1 MRDAIFLVYAHTID
15 FFSPHVSRGKVVYY
29 NHISARTGI
38 CNRVVELFT
47 RHLCVDCIHEYV
59 GCAPTSAI
67 SHYTGRLIGDSTVCA
82 VTIAEQ
88 GWIQCRVGALGFK
101 EKVMQLFSQAL
112 SVRYRCVT
120 FVVWETCQ
128 MGVLLG
134 PYLVYCVL
142 KKFWYVCRSLH
153 CMRCSLVLLGITG
166 AHRYNFFLCVLVMPS
181 SSKTVVP
188 VV

>member
-1 MRDAIFLVYAHTID
+1 MLFSWFMLTPLIFFPSSCVLWPYQC
-15 FFSPHVSRGKVVYY
+15 P
-29 NHISARTGI
+29 N
-38 CNRVVELFT
+38 
-47 RHLCVDCIHEYV
+47 RHLKQ
-59 GCAPTSAI
+59 GCWTVYTTPLCRLYTWICGMCSHKCNYTG

-88 GWIQCRVGALGFK
+88 GCIQCRVGAFGFK